1 MFYASIYRAA
11 PVRLVLA
18 LLLLF
23 AAAGIAPAALAA
35 DEGRVAGAYQELEW
49 IDLLPQEDLDAL
61 MNPPQYIDEIVDG
74 SEEDVLASQ
83 LSAAENELAGGRWEE
98 ALVSTRVVESLDGA
112 AIRLPGFI
120 VPLEFGEDERV
131 TKFFL
136 VPYFGACLHMP
147 PPPPNQIVYAE
158 FADGLELASIYNP
171 FWLEGKLAT
180 TLTENEVARSAYY
193 MAVDRLEP
201 FE

>member
-1 MFYASIYRAA
+1 MFYASISRTA
-11 PVRLVLA
+11 PVRI
-18 LLLLF
+18 LF
-23 AAAGIAPAALAA
+23 AALLSLVTASVPAALAA
-35 DEGRVAGAYQELEW
+35 DEGTGAYKELEW

-120 VPLEFGEDERV
+120 VPLEFGEDEKV

-158 FADGLELASIYNP
+158 YADGLELASIYNP

>member
-1 MFYASIYRAA
+1 MFYPSLNCALPARIARALMLT
-11 PVRLVLA
+11 LVA
-18 LLLLF
+18 VSMT
-23 AAAGIAPAALAA
+23 PALAA
-35 DEGRVAGAYQELEW
+35 DESAASAYKELEW

-61 MNPPQYIDEIVDG
+61 MNPPEYLDEIVDG
-74 SEEDVLASQ
+74 SEQDTLASN
-83 LSAAENELAGGRWEE
+83 LSAAENELATGRWES
-98 ALVSTRVVESLDGA
+98 ALVSTRVVDSLDGE

-120 VPLEFGEDERV
+120 VPLEFGEDEKV

-158 FADGLELASIYNP
+158 YAQGLELSSIYDP

-180 TLTENEVARSAYY
+180 TLTENEVARSAYF
-193 MAVDRLEP
+193 MAVDQLEP

>member
-1 MFYASIYRAA
+1 MSYSLTLR
-11 PVRLVLA
+11 
-18 LLLLF
+18 
-23 AAAGIAPAALAA
+23 AALAQFA
-35 DEGRVAGAYQELEW
+35 PLLLVVLVALSAATAQATEKAQAAAAYKELEW

-61 MNPPQYIDEIVDG
+61 MNPPEYIDEIVDG

-112 AIRLPGFI
+112 AVRLPGFI
-120 VPLEFGEDERV
+120 VPLEFGEDEKV

-158 FADGLELASIYNP
+158 FAEGLELASIYNP